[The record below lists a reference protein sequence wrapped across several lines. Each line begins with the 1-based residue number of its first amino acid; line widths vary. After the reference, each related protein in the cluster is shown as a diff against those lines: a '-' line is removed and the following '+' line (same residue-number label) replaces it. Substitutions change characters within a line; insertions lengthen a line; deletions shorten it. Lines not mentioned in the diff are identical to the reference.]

1 MTSPAGTVVPVQPAN
16 DFVNLAIEQAQNN
29 EQQQG
34 SSDDQDQDSGDANS
48 PPNFWL
54 GLINT
59 GPVTF
64 DKPIN
69 TPVTSGGADVD
80 VGGVVD
86 NPDNSQ

>member
-1 MTSPAGTVVPVQPAN
+1 M
-16 DFVNLAIEQAQNN
+16 IEQAEAAGQDS
-29 EQQQG
+29 QQEDQ
-34 SSDDQDQDSGDANS
+34 DQDQDSGDANA

-59 GPVTF
+59 GPVSF

-69 TPVTSGGADVD
+69 TPVTSGSDAVD

-86 NPDNSQ
+86 NPDSSQ